1 MMRRGSLSPPLG
13 GINPPLRYNLDM
25 QLNHPAPEFELPDLQ
40 GNSHKL
46 SDYRG
51 KIVIVNF
58 WSADCPH
65 SERTDRSTMACLVQW
80 GGAVV
85 MLSIAANRSES
96 IQALEEASKTRR
108 LPTVLIDAE
117 QVVADLYQAVAT
129 PHVFVIDRAGILR
142 YRGAVDD
149 VTFRHRTAT
158 RFFLEE
164 AVEALLDDRGP
175 ALEETNAYG
184 CAIVREI

>member
-1 MMRRGSLSPPLG
+1 MQ
-13 GINPPLRYNLDM
+13 IN
-25 QLNHPAPEFELPDLQ
+25 QPAPDFELPDLD
-40 GNSHKL
+40 GNLHKL

-58 WSADCPH
+58 WSCECPH

-80 GGAVV
+80 GDDVA

-96 IQALEEASKTRR
+96 IASVAEATNARR
-108 LPTVLIDAE
+108 LPRVLIDA
-117 QVVADLYQAVAT
+117 QHVVADLYEAVST
-129 PHVFVIDRAGILR
+129 PQVFVVDRDGILR

-149 VTFRHRTAT
+149 VTFRKRQAT

-164 AVEALLDDRGP
+164 AVESLLEGHLP
-175 ALEETNAYG
+175 TLTETPAYG

>member
-1 MMRRGSLSPPLG
+1 M
-13 GINPPLRYNLDM
+13 LRYNHFM
-25 QLNHPAPEFELPDLQ
+25 QVNQPAPDFELPDLE
-40 GNSHKL
+40 GKPHRL

-58 WSADCPH
+58 WSCECPH

-80 GGAVV
+80 GADVE

-96 IQALEEASKTRR
+96 VSSVAEAVNARR
-108 LPTVLIDAE
+108 LPMVVIDA
-117 QVVADLYQAVAT
+117 QHVVADLYEAVST
-129 PHVFVIDRAGILR
+129 PQVFVIDRDGSLR

-149 VTFRHRTAT
+149 VTFRKRQAT

-164 AVEALLDDRGP
+164 VVEALLEGHLP
-175 ALEETNAYG
+175 TLTETPAYG

>member
-1 MMRRGSLSPPLG
+1 VQ
-13 GINPPLRYNLDM
+13 IN
-25 QLNHPAPEFELPDLQ
+25 QPAPDFELPDLE
-40 GNSHKL
+40 GNLHRL

-51 KIVIVNF
+51 RIVIVNF
-58 WSADCPH
+58 WSCECPH

-80 GGAVV
+80 GADVA

-96 IQALEEASKTRR
+96 VSSVAEAVKTRR
-108 LPTVLIDAE
+108 LPRVLIDAE
-117 QVVADLYQAVAT
+117 HVVADLYEAVST
-129 PHVFVIDRAGILR
+129 PQVFVVDRDGILR

-149 VTFRHRTAT
+149 VTFRKRQAT

-164 AVEALLDDRGP
+164 VVEALLDGHLP
-175 ALEETNAYG
+175 ALTETPAYG

>member
-1 MMRRGSLSPPLG
+1 
-13 GINPPLRYNLDM
+13 M
-25 QLNHPAPEFELPDLQ
+25 QLHQPAPDFELPDLD
-40 GNSHKL
+40 GNIHEL

-58 WSADCPH
+58 WSCECPH

-80 GGAVV
+80 GADVEL
-85 MLSIAANRSES
+85 LSIAANRSES
-96 IQALEEASKTRR
+96 ISSVAEAVNVRR
-108 LPTVLIDAE
+108 LPRVLIDAE
-117 QVVADLYQAVAT
+117 HVVADLYGAVST
-129 PHVFVIDRAGILR
+129 PHVFVVDRDGILR

-149 VTFRHRTAT
+149 VTFRQRKAT

-164 AVEALLDDRGP
+164 AVEALLEGHLP
-175 ALEETNAYG
+175 TLTETPAYG

>member
-1 MMRRGSLSPPLG
+1 M
-13 GINPPLRYNLDM
+13 LRYNPNM
-25 QLNHPAPEFELPDLQ
+25 QVNQPAPDFELPDLD
-40 GNSHKL
+40 GKLHRL
-46 SDYRG
+46 SDQHG

-58 WSADCPH
+58 WSCECPH

-80 GGAVV
+80 GAGVV

-96 IQALEEASKTRR
+96 IASVAEAVNARR
-108 LPTVLIDAE
+108 LPRVVLDAE
-117 QVVADLYQAVAT
+117 HVVADLYEAVST
-129 PHVFVIDRAGILR
+129 PHVFVVDRDGILR

-149 VTFRHRTAT
+149 ATFRQRQVT

-164 AVEALLDDRGP
+164 AVEALLEGHLP
-175 ALEETNAYG
+175 TLTETPAYG

>member
-1 MMRRGSLSPPLG
+1 ML
-13 GINPPLRYNLDM
+13 INA
-25 QLNHPAPEFELPDLQ
+25 PAPDFELPDIQ
-40 GNSHKL
+40 GTLHRL

-58 WSADCPH
+58 WSAECPH

-80 GGAVV
+80 GADVV

-96 IQALEEASKTRR
+96 VREVEDAANMRS

-117 QVVADLYQAVAT
+117 HSVADLYEAVTT
-129 PHVFVIDRAGILR
+129 PHAFLIDQDGILR

-149 VTFRHRTAT
+149 VTFRQRKAT

-164 AVEALLDDRGP
+164 AVEALLDGRLP
-175 ALEETNAYG
+175 ELTETLAYG

>member
-1 MMRRGSLSPPLG
+1 
-13 GINPPLRYNLDM
+13 M
-25 QLNHPAPEFELPDLQ
+25 QLNQPAPDFELPDLD
-40 GNSHKL
+40 GNSHRL

-58 WSADCPH
+58 WSCECPH

-80 GGAVV
+80 GADVE

-96 IQALEEASKTRR
+96 IHSVKEAAGARR
-108 LPTVLIDAE
+108 LPRVLIDAE
-117 QVVADLYQAVAT
+117 HVVADLYEAVTT
-129 PHVFVIDRAGILR
+129 PHVFVVDADGILR

-149 VTFRHRTAT
+149 VKFRQPKAT

-164 AVEALLDDRGP
+164 AVEALLEGRLP
-175 ALEETNAYG
+175 TLTETPAYG